1 MSTARER
8 TPLPILPR
16 FSGRLAAFVVMTH
29 LLAAASVLG
38 LPAGPW
44 RLLLIPVGA
53 SLAYQAWV
61 VVLRRAPWSIHSVTW
76 QADGTWT
83 IAFVSGAETQAR
95 LTPATFISLPL
106 VVINLRRGRWRR
118 FALPVFADALDAEQ
132 LRRLR
137 QRLRI
142 DGLRRDQDDTSAIG

>member
-1 MSTARER
+1 MSAARER

-16 FSGRLAAFVVMTH
+16 FSRRLAAFVVFTH
-29 LLAAASVLG
+29 LLAAAAILG
-38 LPAGPW
+38 LPAWPW
-44 RLLLIPVGA
+44 RLLLIPIAA
-53 SLAYQAWV
+53 SLAYQTWV
-61 VVLRRAPWSIHSVTW
+61 VVLRRAPWSIHSLTW

-118 FALPVFADALDAEQ
+118 FSLPLFADAVDAEP

-142 DGLRRDQDDTSAIG
+142 DGVRGDDSDALA